1 MSHKINHFL
10 KLTIKQKKKTYPLSH
25 YFSTFALHFLTYNK
39 NIKRTTKPDK
49 GLTNRKFNMLSILIP
64 VYNYDC
70 SELIKALHLQ
80 GERLKQSK
88 GGDYEIIVGDDA
100 SSKGHGVEN
109 VRKAC
114 NFPECRFLSPEK
126 NRGRAANRNAMAREA
141 KGNYL
146 LFIDCDALVTRGDF
160 LEKYYEETLK
170 GAEVVIGGIEAVG
183 TQPSPDV
190 SLRFKYEQSAA
201 EIRSLE
207 YRKANPYSHFSTFNV
222 MVKTEVFMHIR
233 FDESC
238 VGYGYEDTIFGL
250 RLKQEGYNITHID
263 APLVHNGLD
272 TNREFVEKTE
282 QSMRNL
288 HRFGRDIQNFSHVGA
303 VALRLKRLN
312 LDEMIVTWH
321 RLFGR
326 IERANLLS
334 NNPSLFV
341 LKLYK
346 LGFFC
351 SL

>member
-1 MSHKINHFL
+1 
-10 KLTIKQKKKTYPLSH
+10 
-25 YFSTFALHFLTYNK
+25 
-39 NIKRTTKPDK
+39 
-49 GLTNRKFNMLSILIP
+49 MLSILIP

-70 SELIKALHLQ
+70 SELVKALQLQ
-80 GERLKQSK
+80 GERLKQAK
-88 GGDYEIIVGDDA
+88 GEEYEIIVGDDA
-100 SSKGHGVEN
+100 SSKGRGIESVQ
-109 VRKAC
+109 KAC
-114 NFPECRFLSPEK
+114 ELPGCRFLAAEK
-126 NRGRAANRNAMAREA
+126 NMGRAANRNNMAREA
-141 KGNYL
+141 KGEYL

-160 LEKYYEETLK
+160 LEKYYEEAKK
-170 GAEVVIGGIEAVG
+170 GADVVCGGIEAVG

-190 SLRFKYEQSAA
+190 SLRYRYEQSAA

-222 MVKTEVFMHIR
+222 MVRREVFMHIR
-233 FDESC
+233 FEESC
-238 VGYGYEDTIFGL
+238 KGYGYEDTIFGL
-250 RLKQEGYNITHID
+250 RLKQGGYKITHID
-263 APLVHNGLD
+263 SPLVHNGLD

-312 LDEMIVTWH
+312 LDGLMITWH

-334 NNPSLFV
+334 SNPSLFV

-346 LGFFC
+346 LGYLC